1 MRERLVLAGKVE
13 NMATRKNPLFDTA
26 TTLGKILV
34 FLGVSA
40 ICGVLVAGLLVPAA
54 AVSGSAASGS
64 IEFFDTLPAELK
76 VDPPNQTTRILAA
89 DGSEIASV
97 YTENRTKVALDQISP
112 FMKDAVIAVE
122 DSRFY
127 EHGGVDT
134 TGILRALVSTARG
147 NKQGAST
154 ITQQYVNN
162 VLNANLAAEG
172 NEDQIKLNGVNKGV
186 GDKLRE
192 MKLAIALEKEFSK
205 EEILEGYLNIVF
217 FNRDAYG
224 VEAASRFFFST
235 SAKDLTL
242 PQAALLAGLVNSP
255 SAFDPI
261 TNPENAKQRRD
272 IVLGLMLNQGKITQA
287 DHDAAVATPVE
298 PKVTQ
303 PKQGCAYAS
312 SAPYFCDYVLH
323 LLENNPA
330 YGDEREERQ
339 RLIYGGGLTITTTLD
354 PAAQAAA
361 QEQVNASAGANPDKW
376 GAAMVSVQPNSG
388 KIVSM
393 AQNTSFLPAEG
404 SFDSQVNFN
413 VDKLDKDGNDLN
425 GLGGAQPGSTMK
437 PFTFA
442 EWLNEGKSMNTV
454 VNAAQR
460 VYPLSFPWRNS
471 CGRVT
476 GGYSTL
482 QKNQGLGTAED
493 LQNAE
498 PQWYRSLSVLEGL
511 YNSINTVTFA
521 SAAQLDFCGIQKVVD
536 AVGLHSGLPKM
547 DQNGNIVLDD
557 AGNIAEPNPKV
568 DMSTLANL
576 LGSTQTAPL
585 TMASAF
591 ATFAND
597 GKYCEPIAITSVTDQ
612 TGKQLPAQSTSC
624 RDAIKPE
631 VARGVNYALQEV
643 LNRGSGSLI
652 QPRISTRTSFPIGA
666 KTGTSNNNGSTWVVG
681 HTTGLAT
688 AAWFGDALGS
698 QQRSGQNIT
707 VNGKFYQGID
717 GYMIAGPM
725 FSNFMSRIA
734 PAYGTEPFPAPPSNL
749 VNGGGGFVT
758 RTPATTAPQA
768 TQAPQAPATQAPAAT
783 QPAPAPSNNGSG
795 NGNGNGNGDD

>member
-1 MRERLVLAGKVE
+1 MRESVALAGKVE

-26 TTLGKILV
+26 TTLGKILL

-64 IEFFDTLPAELK
+64 IDFFDSLPAELK

-97 YTENRTKVALDQISP
+97 YTENRTKVPLDQISP
-112 FMKDAVIAVE
+112 NMKNAIIAVE

-134 TGILRALVSTARG
+134 TGILRALVSTVRG

-162 VLNANLAAEG
+162 VLNANLAAAGE
-172 NEDQIKLNGVNKGV
+172 EDQIKLNGVNKGV

-205 EEILEGYLNIVF
+205 DQILEGYLNIVF

-224 VEAASRFFFST
+224 IEAASHYFFST

-261 TNPENAKQRRD
+261 TNPEKSKQRRD
-272 IVLGLMLNQGKITQA
+272 LVLGLMKDQGKITAEEYQ
-287 DHDAAVATPVE
+287 AAVATPVE

-303 PKQGCAYAS
+303 PKQGCSYAA

-330 YGDEREERQ
+330 YGADVKDRQ

-354 PAAQAAA
+354 PNAQATA
-361 QEQVNASAGANPDKW
+361 QEQANAATGANPDKW
-376 GAAMVSVQPNSG
+376 GASMVSVQPGTG
-388 KIVSM
+388 KIISM
-393 AQNTSFLPAEG
+393 AQNTTFLPG
-404 SFDSQVNFN
+404 QGFDSQLNFN

-425 GLGGAQPGSTMK
+425 GIGGFQPGSTMK

-442 EWLNEGKSMNTV
+442 EWLNEGKTMNTV

-460 VYPLSFPWRNS
+460 VYPIGYPWKNT
-471 CGRVT
+471 CGKVLD
-476 GGYSTL
+476 GYSTA
-482 QKNQGLGTAED
+482 QKNAGLGAADD

-498 PQWYRSLSVLEGL
+498 PQWYRPLTVLEGL

-521 SAAQLDFCGIQKVVD
+521 SAAQLDLCGIQKIVD
-536 AVGLHSGLPKM
+536 ATGLHSGLPS
-547 DQNGNIVLDD
+547 GDD
-557 AGNIAEPNPKV
+557 PHPKI
-568 DMSTLANL
+568 DMSTLGNL
-576 LGSTQTAPL
+576 LGSTQTSPL

-597 GKYCEPIAITSVTDQ
+597 GKYCEPIAITSVVDA
-612 TGKQLPAQSTSC
+612 TGKQLPAQSSSC

-643 LNRGSGSLI
+643 LNRGSGALI
-652 QPRISTRTSFPIGA
+652 QPRISTKTSFPIGA
-666 KTGTSNNNGSTWVVG
+666 KTGTSNLNGSTWVVG

-688 AAWFGDALGS
+688 AAWFGDPLGNQS
-698 QQRSGQNIT
+698 RAGQNVTI
-707 VNGKFYQGID
+707 NGKFYQGID

-725 FSNFMSRIA
+725 FSNFMTKIA
-734 PAYGTEPFPAPPSNL
+734 PAYGTNPFPAPPSNMI
-749 VNGGGGFVT
+749 NGAT
-758 RTPATTAPQA
+758 TTPPNRTTAPQA
-768 TQAPQAPATQAPAAT
+768 TQAPVPAPQATQAPATQAPA
-783 QPAPAPSNNGSG
+783 PAPTS
-795 NGNGNGNGDD
+795 NGNGNGNNGKG

>member
-1 MRERLVLAGKVE
+1 
-13 NMATRKNPLFDTA
+13 MATRTNPLFDTA

-112 FMKDAVIAVE
+112 FMKEAVIAVE

-127 EHGGVDT
+127 DHGGVDT

-205 EEILEGYLNIVF
+205 EQILEGYLNIVF

-224 VEAASRFFFST
+224 VEAASKFFFST
-235 SAKDLTL
+235 SSKDLTL

-261 TNPENAKQRRD
+261 NNPENAKQRRD
-272 IVLGLMLNQGKITQA
+272 LVLGLMLSQRKITQA
-287 DHDAAVATPVE
+287 EHDAAVATPVE
-298 PKVTQ
+298 TKVTQ

-312 SAPYFCDYVLH
+312 TAPYFCDYVLH

-330 YGDEREERQ
+330 YGADREERL

-354 PAAQAAA
+354 PNAQAVA

-404 SFDSQVNFN
+404 AFDSQVNFN

-460 VYPLSFPWRNS
+460 RYPLNFPWRNS
-471 CGRVT
+471 CGQVT
-476 GGYSTL
+476 GAYNTA
-482 QKNQGLGTAED
+482 QKSLGAADD

-498 PQWYRSLSVLEGL
+498 PQWYRPLSVLEGL

-521 SAAQLDFCGIQKVVD
+521 SAAQLDFCGIQKIVD
-536 AVGLHSGLPKM
+536 ATGLHGGLPA
-547 DQNGNIVLDD
+547 DGD
-557 AGNIAEPNPKV
+557 PNPKIN
-568 DMSTLANL
+568 MSTLGNL

-597 GKYCEPIAITSVTDQ
+597 GKYCEPIAITAVTDQ
-612 TGKQLPAQSTSC
+612 TGATLPAQSSSC
-624 RDAIKPE
+624 RDAVKPE

-688 AAWFGDALGS
+688 AAWFGDALGA
-698 QQRSGQNIT
+698 QDRSGQNIT
-707 VNGKFYQGID
+707 VNGKFYPGID

-734 PAYGTEPFPAPPSNL
+734 PAYGTNPFPAPPSNL
-749 VNGGGGFVT
+749 LNGGTGT
-758 RTPATTAPQA
+758 RTPGTTAPQA
-768 TQAPQAPATQAPAAT
+768 TQAPAPAPAT
-783 QPAPAPSNNGSG
+783 QPAPAPNNNAPG
-795 NGNGNGNGDD
+795 NGNKNG

>member
-40 ICGVLVAGLLVPAA
+40 LCGVLVAGLLVPAA

-89 DGSEIASV
+89 DGSEIANV

-154 ITQQYVNN
+154 VTQQYVNN

-205 EEILEGYLNIVF
+205 EQILEGYLNIVF

-235 SAKDLTL
+235 SAKDLSL

-261 TNPENAKQRRD
+261 NNPERSKERRD
-272 IVLGLMLNQGKITQA
+272 LVLSLMLSQGKITQA

-298 PKVTQ
+298 TKVTQ

-312 SAPYFCDYVLH
+312 TAPYFCDYILH

-330 YGDEREERQ
+330 YGTDLKERQ

-354 PAAQAAA
+354 PNAQAAA
-361 QEQVNASAGANPDKW
+361 QEQVNAAAGANPDKW
-376 GAAMVSVQPNSG
+376 GAAMVSVQPNTG
-388 KIVSM
+388 KIISM
-393 AQNTSFLPAEG
+393 AQNTSFLPGEA
-404 SFDSQVNFN
+404 SFDSQLNFN

-425 GLGGAQPGSTMK
+425 GMGGAQPGSTMK

-460 VYPLSFPWRNS
+460 IYPLNFPWRNT
-471 CGRVT
+471 CGKVT
-476 GGYSTL
+476 GGYSTA
-482 QKNQGLGTAED
+482 QKNQGLGTADD

-498 PQWYRSLSVLEGL
+498 PQWYKPLSVLEGL

-536 AVGLHSGLPKM
+536 AVGLHSGLPSA
-547 DQNGNIVLDD
+547 D
-557 AGNIAEPNPKV
+557 EPNPKV
-568 DMSTLANL
+568 NMSTLGNL
-576 LGSTQTAPL
+576 LGSTQTSPL

-597 GKYCEPIAITSVTDQ
+597 GKFCEAIAITSVTDA

-688 AAWFGDALGS
+688 AAWFGDALGD
-698 QQRSGQNIT
+698 QGRAGQNIT

-725 FSNFMSRIA
+725 FSNFMSKVA
-734 PAYGTEPFPAPPSNL
+734 PAYGTNPFPAPPSNL
-749 VNGGGGFVT
+749 LNGTTT
-758 RTPATTAPQA
+758 RTTPSTTQA
-768 TQAPQAPATQAPAAT
+768 TQAPSAPAAP
-783 QPAPAPSNNGSG
+783 QPAPQPSTNGNGNGNGSG
-795 NGNGNGNGDD
+795 NGNGNG

>member
-1 MRERLVLAGKVE
+1 MSGIVAYSHLVMRESVALAGKVE
-13 NMATRKNPLFDTA
+13 NMATRNNPLFDTA
-26 TTLGKILV
+26 TTLGKILL

-64 IEFFDTLPAELK
+64 INFFDSLPAELK
-76 VDPPNQTTRILAA
+76 VDPPSQTTRILAA

-97 YTENRTKVALDQISP
+97 YTENRTKVPLDQISP
-112 FMKDAVIAVE
+112 NMKNAIIAVE

-134 TGILRALVSTARG
+134 TGILRALVATARG

-162 VLNANLAAEG
+162 VLNANLAAAGE
-172 NEDQIKLNGVNKGV
+172 EDQIKLNGVNKGV

-192 MKLAIALEKEFSK
+192 MKLSIALEKEFTK
-205 EEILEGYLNIVF
+205 DQILEGYLNIVF

-224 VEAASRFFFST
+224 IEAASRYFFST
-235 SAKDLTL
+235 TAKDLTL

-255 SAFDPI
+255 SMFDPI
-261 TNPENAKQRRD
+261 TNPEKSKQRRD
-272 IVLGLMLNQGKITQA
+272 LVLGLMKDQGKITA
-287 DHDAAVATPVE
+287 DEYQAAVATPVE

-303 PKQGCAYAS
+303 PKQGCAYAAT
-312 SAPYFCDYVLH
+312 APYFCDYVLH

-330 YGDEREERQ
+330 YGAEVKDRQ

-354 PAAQAAA
+354 PKAQATA
-361 QEQVNASAGANPDKW
+361 QEQADAAAGANPDKW
-376 GAAMVSVQPNSG
+376 GASMVSVQPGTG
-388 KIVSM
+388 KIISM
-393 AQNTSFLPAEG
+393 AQNTSFLAG
-404 SFDSQVNFN
+404 AGGFNSQLNFN

-425 GLGGAQPGSTMK
+425 GVGGFQPGSTMK

-442 EWLNEGKSMNTV
+442 EWLNEGKTMNTV

-460 VYPLSFPWRNS
+460 VYPLNFPWKNT
-471 CGRVT
+471 CGKVT
-476 GGYSTL
+476 GAYNTA
-482 QKNQGLGTAED
+482 QKSLGAADD

-498 PQWYRSLSVLEGL
+498 PQWYRPLSVLEGL

-521 SAAQLDFCGIQKVVD
+521 SAAQLDFCGIQKIVD
-536 AVGLHSGLPKM
+536 ATGLHSGLPSA
-547 DQNGNIVLDD
+547 DGTD
-557 AGNIAEPNPKV
+557 PHPKI
-568 DMSTLANL
+568 DMSTLGNL
-576 LGSTQTAPL
+576 LGSTQTSPL

-597 GKYCEPIAITSVTDQ
+597 GKYCEPIAITSVTDA
-612 TGKQLPAQSTSC
+612 TGKQLPAQSSSC

-643 LNRGSGSLI
+643 MNRGSGSLI
-652 QPRISTRTSFPIGA
+652 QPRLSTKTSFPIGA
-666 KTGTSNNNGSTWVVG
+666 KTGTSNLQGSTWVVG

-688 AAWFGDALGS
+688 AAWFGDPLGD
-698 QQRSGQNIT
+698 QGRSGQNIT

-725 FSNFMSRIA
+725 FSNFMTKIA
-734 PAYGTEPFPAPPSNL
+734 PGYGTNPFPAPPSNMI
-749 VNGGGGFVT
+749 NGT
-758 RTPATTAPQA
+758 TPNSAPAQNGQQA
-768 TQAPQAPATQAPAAT
+768 TQAPATQAPAT
-783 QPAPAPSNNGSG
+783 QAPAPAPSNNGNGNNGKG
-795 NGNGNGNGDD
+795 NG

>member
-1 MRERLVLAGKVE
+1 
-13 NMATRKNPLFDTA
+13 MAPRKNPLFDTA

-89 DGSEIASV
+89 DGSEIANV

-154 ITQQYVNN
+154 VTQQYVNN

-205 EEILEGYLNIVF
+205 EQILEGYLNIVF

-235 SAKDLTL
+235 SAKDLSL

-261 TNPENAKQRRD
+261 NNPERSKERRD
-272 IVLGLMLNQGKITQA
+272 LVLSLMLSQGKITQA

-298 PKVTQ
+298 TKVTQ

-312 SAPYFCDYVLH
+312 TAPYFCDYILH

-330 YGDEREERQ
+330 YGTDLKERQ

-354 PAAQAAA
+354 PNAQAAA
-361 QEQVNASAGANPDKW
+361 QEQVNAAAGANPDKW
-376 GAAMVSVQPNSG
+376 GAAMVSVQPNTG
-388 KIVSM
+388 KIISM
-393 AQNTSFLPAEG
+393 AQNTSFLPGEA
-404 SFDSQVNFN
+404 SFDSQLNFN

-425 GLGGAQPGSTMK
+425 GMGGAQPGSTMK

-460 VYPLSFPWRNS
+460 IYPLNFPWRNT
-471 CGRVT
+471 CGKVT
-476 GGYSTL
+476 GGYSTA
-482 QKNQGLGTAED
+482 QKNQGLGTADD

-498 PQWYRSLSVLEGL
+498 PQWYKPLSVLEGL

-521 SAAQLDFCGIQKVVD
+521 SVAQLDFCGIQKVVD
-536 AVGLHSGLPKM
+536 AVGLHSGLPSA
-547 DQNGNIVLDD
+547 D
-557 AGNIAEPNPKV
+557 EPNPKV
-568 DMSTLANL
+568 NMSTLGNL
-576 LGSTQTAPL
+576 LGSTQTSPL

-597 GKYCEPIAITSVTDQ
+597 GKFCEAIAITSVTDA

-688 AAWFGDALGS
+688 AAWFGDALGD
-698 QQRSGQNIT
+698 QGRAGQNIT

-725 FSNFMSRIA
+725 FSNFMSKVA
-734 PAYGTEPFPAPPSNL
+734 PAYGTNPFPAPPSNL
-749 VNGGGGFVT
+749 LNGTTT
-758 RTPATTAPQA
+758 RTTPSTTQA
-768 TQAPQAPATQAPAAT
+768 TQAPSAPAAP
-783 QPAPAPSNNGSG
+783 QPAPQPSTNGNGNGNGSG
-795 NGNGNGNGDD
+795 NGNGNG

>member
-1 MRERLVLAGKVE
+1 
-13 NMATRKNPLFDTA
+13 MAPRKNPLFDTA

-89 DGSEIASV
+89 DGSEIANV

-154 ITQQYVNN
+154 VTQQYVNN

-205 EEILEGYLNIVF
+205 EQILEGYLNIVF

-235 SAKDLTL
+235 SAKDLSL

-261 TNPENAKQRRD
+261 NNPERSKERRD
-272 IVLGLMLNQGKITQA
+272 LVLSLMLSQGKITQA

-298 PKVTQ
+298 TKVTQ

-312 SAPYFCDYVLH
+312 TAPYFCDYILH

-330 YGDEREERQ
+330 YGTDLKERQ

-354 PAAQAAA
+354 PNAQAAA
-361 QEQVNASAGANPDKW
+361 QEQVNAAAGANPDKW
-376 GAAMVSVQPNSG
+376 GAAMVSVQPNTG
-388 KIVSM
+388 KIISM
-393 AQNTSFLPAEG
+393 AQNTSFLPGEA
-404 SFDSQVNFN
+404 SFDSQLNFN

-425 GLGGAQPGSTMK
+425 GMGGAQPGSTMK

-460 VYPLSFPWRNS
+460 IYPLNFPWRNT
-471 CGRVT
+471 CGKVT
-476 GGYSTL
+476 GGYSTA
-482 QKNQGLGTAED
+482 QKNQGLGTADD

-498 PQWYRSLSVLEGL
+498 PQWYKPLSVLEGL

-536 AVGLHSGLPKM
+536 AVGLHSGLPSA
-547 DQNGNIVLDD
+547 D
-557 AGNIAEPNPKV
+557 EPNPKV
-568 DMSTLANL
+568 NMSTLGNL
-576 LGSTQTAPL
+576 LGSTQTSPL

-597 GKYCEPIAITSVTDQ
+597 GKFCEAIAITSVTDA

-688 AAWFGDALGS
+688 AAWFGDALGD
-698 QQRSGQNIT
+698 QGRAGQNIT

-725 FSNFMSRIA
+725 FSNFMSKVA
-734 PAYGTEPFPAPPSNL
+734 PAYGTNPFPAPPSNL
-749 VNGGGGFVT
+749 LNGTTT
-758 RTPATTAPQA
+758 RTTPSTTQA
-768 TQAPQAPATQAPAAT
+768 TQAPSAPAAP
-783 QPAPAPSNNGSG
+783 QPAPQPSTNGNGNGNGSG
-795 NGNGNGNGDD
+795 NGNGNG

>member
-1 MRERLVLAGKVE
+1 MKERLVLAGKVE
-13 NMATRKNPLFDTA
+13 NMVTRKNPIFDTA
-26 TTLGKILV
+26 TTLGKIFG

-89 DGSEIASV
+89 DGSQIASV
-97 YTENRTKVALDQISP
+97 YSENRTKVSLDQISP
-112 FMKDAVIAVE
+112 FMKEAVIAVE
-122 DSRFY
+122 DSRFF

-134 TGILRALVSTARG
+134 TGIMRALVATARG

-172 NEDQIKLNGVNKGV
+172 NEEAIKLNGVNKGV

-205 EEILEGYLNIVF
+205 EQILEGYLNIVF

-224 VEAASRFFFST
+224 IEAASKFFFST
-235 SAKDLTL
+235 TAKDLTL
-242 PQAALLAGLVNSP
+242 PQSALLAGLVNSP

-261 TNPENAKQRRD
+261 TNPESSKVRRD
-272 IVLGLMLNQGKITQA
+272 LVLGLMLNQEKITQA
-287 DHDAAVATPVE
+287 EHDAAVATPVE
-298 PKVTQ
+298 TKVT
-303 PKQGCAYAS
+303 PARQGCAYAS
-312 SAPYFCDYVLH
+312 TAPYFCDYVLH

-330 YGDEREERQ
+330 YGADIKERQ

-354 PAAQAAA
+354 PAAQASA
-361 QEQVNASAGANPDKW
+361 QEQVNASAGANPNKW
-376 GAAMVSVQPNSG
+376 GAALVSVQPNTG
-388 KIVSM
+388 KITNM
-393 AQNTSFLPAEG
+393 AQNTTFLPAEG
-404 SFDSQVNFN
+404 GFDSQVNFS
-413 VDKLDKDGNDLN
+413 VDQLDKDGNDLN

-460 VYPLSFPWRNS
+460 RYPLNFPWKNT
-471 CGRVT
+471 CGVVT
-476 GGYSTL
+476 GAYNTA
-482 QKNQGLGTAED
+482 QKALGAADD

-498 PQWYRSLSVLEGL
+498 PQFYRSMPVLFGL
-511 YNSINTVTFA
+511 YNSINTATFA

-536 AVGLHSGLPKM
+536 AVGLHSGLPNK
-547 DQNGNIVLDD
+547 DG
-557 AGNIAEPNPKV
+557 EPNPKI
-568 DMSTLANL
+568 DMSTLGNL
-576 LGSTQTAPL
+576 LGSTQTSPL

-597 GKYCEPIAITSVTDQ
+597 GKYCEAIAITSVTDG
-612 TGKQLPAQSTSC
+612 TGKNLPAQSTSC
-624 RDAIKPE
+624 RDALKPE

-643 LNRGSGSLI
+643 LNVGSGSLI
-652 QPRISTRTSFPIGA
+652 QPRLSTKTSFPVAA
-666 KTGTSNNNGSTWVVG
+666 KTGTSNMNESTWVVG

-688 AAWFGDALGS
+688 AAWFGDPLGA
-698 QQRSGQNIT
+698 QNRQGRDLT
-707 VNGKFYQGID
+707 FNGKFYDFLD

-725 FSNFMSRIA
+725 FSKFMSQIA
-734 PAYGTEPFPAPPSNL
+734 PGYGTNPFPAPPSNM
-749 VNGGGGFVT
+749 VNGTTT
-758 RTPATTAPQA
+758 RTPSTPATAPA
-768 TQAPQAPATQAPAAT
+768 
-783 QPAPAPSNNGSG
+783 PAPAPSAPASDSPG
-795 NGNGNGNGDD
+795 NSEKKD